1 MKVYQKNALRHLVF
15 PVGGIGTGSIGIS
28 GNGRLVDPEINNHPY
43 RGHDCHFSNFAIK
56 AIRNDGRVDSRLLN
70 GEYDGDVLGDTRDMF
85 DYGGPKLSGF
95 RHFRDAVCTQQFP
108 LGKIDLHDETFP
120 AKVSLSFFNPFIP
133 SNDRDSSIPAAF
145 FDIAVTNT
153 SDEEMSFVLLES
165 FSNLLEG
172 FRTGNTYEEIGN
184 CKLLTMHSVDE
195 KDKKAYGEL
204 AIATDS
210 DNTHHQNY
218 WYRGSNFDTLNMF
231 IRDLESKGE
240 VKEREY
246 PFLPDPEEA
255 GPPDTATL
263 TAGFTL
269 KPGETQNRRFLICW
283 RIPKT
288 VLKIFDGDEPS
299 LYEPY
304 YAQVFGSA
312 KDIVRYCFENWNR
325 LYHQTKLFADALHGS
340 DLPEDILDAVTAN
353 LSTLKSTTC
362 LRIRDGSFWAFEGIF
377 REVGSCAGMCNHVWN
392 YAYALPFLFP
402 KLAKGISN
410 NRFRHAMKENGM
422 MFHRMRLEPA
432 QTKSLTWQVV
442 CFDGQ
447 MGDIL
452 AAYREW
458 KISGD
463 GAWLFS
469 IWENIKK
476 CISYA
481 WSEDNVNRWDP
492 EKSGVISGQQF
503 HTLDMFLFGV
513 NAWLTGLYH
522 AALEAC
528 AEMAEFAK
536 DHTFAKLCLD
546 IAERG
551 KEKLKQTFN
560 GEYFVQQFDR
570 KNKAFLEPFSAVH
583 DRPLYDGEMG
593 EISYQLGDACGIDQV
608 LADYHTALCGLA
620 PVFDPH
626 QRKKALESIYR
637 FNFLSMEDMHN
648 PCRVFALNREK
659 GVRMFAWPGN
669 AEKPQIPI
677 LYADETMTGFEYAVA
692 DNMLGV
698 GMEAEALEIVAAVRA
713 RYDGSRRNPLSELEC
728 GSSYARAM
736 ASYSFLLTYSGFV
749 YDLSEKK
756 LGFKPL
762 RNGCFFWSIDG
773 AWGKVSCEDKQV
785 AFTVLY
791 GEVCLKQFV
800 LYLEK
805 VKEVYLNGK
814 PCDFVQCGDTVTLT
828 ATLKANGE
836 ILFKEQ
842 F

>member
-1 MKVYQKNALRHLVF
+1 MKQFLIGA
-15 PVGGIGTGSIGIS
+15 GGTGAMAIRSYLCILAALSADPNTPPLDEIFI
-28 GNGRLVDPEINNHPY
+28 RLVDMDYGSDAAMKCKELFDYYNDLKEKCSLFPQVEFEIWDFTMAVRSSVAQNGITMDENKAVTLRGMVTPGSGVPSDHTARLMETLYTDAELDKPLDKGFYGHPNIGSTVFNYVSNDFLRTDDSSFMKNLQAELADPNALQHPVPVYLFGSLFGGTGASVIPNLITVLRSLEDGHGTALGDETRMKLGVCMLMPYFKTPPITQEAKAAGIHPDDSKFMIQTREALRYYGEFGINN
-43 RGHDCHFSNFAIK
+43 
-56 AIRNDGRVDSRLLN
+56 
-70 GEYDGDVLGDTRDMF
+70 
-85 DYGGPKLSGF
+85 
-95 RHFRDAVCTQQFP
+95 
-108 LGKIDLHDETFP
+108 
-120 AKVSLSFFNPFIP
+120 KV
-133 SNDRDSSIPAAF
+133 
-145 FDIAVTNT
+145 
-153 SDEEMSFVLLES
+153 
-165 FSNLLEG
+165 
-172 FRTGNTYEEIGN
+172 Y
-184 CKLLTMHSVDE
+184 
-195 KDKKAYGEL
+195 
-204 AIATDS
+204 
-210 DNTHHQNY
+210 
-218 WYRGSNFDTLNMF
+218 
-231 IRDLESKGE
+231 
-240 VKEREY
+240 
-246 PFLPDPEEA
+246 
-255 GPPDTATL
+255 
-263 TAGFTL
+263 
-269 KPGETQNRRFLICW
+269 
-283 RIPKT
+283 
-288 VLKIFDGDEPS
+288 
-299 LYEPY
+299 
-304 YAQVFGSA
+304 
-312 KDIVRYCFENWNR
+312 
-325 LYHQTKLFADALHGS
+325 
-340 DLPEDILDAVTAN
+340 
-353 LSTLKSTTC
+353 
-362 LRIRDGSFWAFEGIF
+362 
-377 REVGSCAGMCNHVWN
+377 
-392 YAYALPFLFP
+392 
-402 KLAKGISN
+402 
-410 NRFRHAMKENGM
+410 
-422 MFHRMRLEPA
+422 
-432 QTKSLTWQVV
+432 
-442 CFDGQ
+442 
-447 MGDIL
+447 
-452 AAYREW
+452 
-458 KISGD
+458 
-463 GAWLFS
+463 
-469 IWENIKK
+469 
-476 CISYA
+476 
-481 WSEDNVNRWDP
+481 
-492 EKSGVISGQQF
+492 
-503 HTLDMFLFGV
+503 
-513 NAWLTGLYH
+513 
-522 AALEAC
+522 
-528 AEMAEFAK
+528 
-536 DHTFAKLCLD
+536 TFAKLCLD

-814 PCDFVQCGDTVTLT
+814 PCDFVQCGDTLTLT